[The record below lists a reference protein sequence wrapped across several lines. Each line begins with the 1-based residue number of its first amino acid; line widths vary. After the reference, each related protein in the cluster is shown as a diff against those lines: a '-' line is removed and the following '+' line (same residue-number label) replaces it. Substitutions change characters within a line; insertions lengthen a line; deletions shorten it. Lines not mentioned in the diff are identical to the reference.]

1 MSTSIGQYGASAASL
16 VLAAGVQ
23 ELTNAQTTL
32 AWQTSSQ
39 GIVAQTYAGL
49 GTSRSSVFNLTP
61 KITQVQAWQTN
72 ITNAQNSLT
81 VTATA
86 LKQIVSLAQTM
97 AANLLGISGTS
108 ESSTVSTVATEASS
122 TLDQIATALNTS
134 TGAGYVFAGQTST
147 EAPVRDP
154 SSVSSGS
161 LSTSIASMLKT
172 NMEKGASG
180 TDILSAATTAMNSD
194 NTVFSSNISDAT
206 DATASL
212 TKANH
217 QHTSTI
223 TGSSTISTYGIVAT
237 QSSTSDVSST
247 STGSPIPSTGSPI
260 KDLMRDMMLISG
272 MSGLSSS
279 STGYTDLVNQLHT
292 SLVNTTNQLINM
304 ETTVGAQ
311 QNALTARATM
321 LTNTTTAL
329 TTQLENAR
337 TTDIAQV
344 ALQTTSVQ
352 TSLKASFMLIADMK
366 DMSLANYL

>member
-147 EAPVRDP
+147 EAPVQDP

-161 LSTSIASMLKT
+161 LSTSIASKLRT
-172 NMEKGASG
+172 QLAAGASG
-180 TDILSAATTAMNSD
+180 TYILSVATTAMNSD
-194 NTVFSSNISDAT
+194 STVFSSNISDAT

-212 TKANH
+212 NKANG
-217 QHTSTI
+217 QQTSTI
-223 TGSSTISTYGIVAT
+223 TGSSTTSKYGIVAT
-237 QSSTSDVSST
+237 QGSTTGSST
-247 STGSPIPSTGSPI
+247 STGSPI

-279 STGYTDLVNQLHT
+279 NTGYTDLVNQLHT

-337 TTDIAQV
+337 MTNIAQV

>member
-32 AWQTSSQ
+32 AWQTSSK

-147 EAPVRDP
+147 EAPVQDP

-161 LSTSIASMLKT
+161 LSTSIASMLT
-172 NMEKGASG
+172 TQLAAGASG

-194 NTVFSSNISDAT
+194 STVFSSNISDAT

-212 TKANH
+212 TKANG
-217 QHTSTI
+217 QQTSTI
-223 TGSSTISTYGIVAT
+223 TGSSTTSTYGIVAT
-237 QSSTSDVSST
+237 QGSTSDVSST
-247 STGSPIPSTGSPI
+247 STGSPI